1 MKNKRLF
8 IMLLL
13 LFVLLHLTG
22 CQLAKTELSG
32 ERAEKDRLIGVY
44 VTTEHLDLFD
54 DEAYLND
61 HINTILE
68 GKAPKYTDMEKYSGR
83 LYASLADRVLTNENT
98 GNTVTRQE
106 YVFEGVEGFSF
117 FAPTLTDANTGEQY
131 VSTGAD
137 DAISN
142 SHVAVKSGDA
152 EEYHLT
158 GTIYLNPDRGDGV
171 CYLNPVYQSDDGR
184 VYAVQGHGYS
194 LSGIQAEG
202 PNIKTTLSE
211 ESTVTVDGEQ
221 RSFRT
226 TVELSVEI
234 MYTPVGVCIVELNAQ
249 DEIAARHD
257 YTPGKLPETIVLQ
270 DDTAYVVV
278 HTDKTDR
285 SGASVRTTM
294 LYDQSCDGFDTF
306 YCRDDGVCAERY
318 TALEWSSEK

>member
-1 MKNKRLF
+1 
-8 IMLLL
+8 MLLL
-13 LFVLLHLTG
+13 FFALSLLTG
-22 CQLAKTELSG
+22 CQLARPELNG
-32 ERAEKDRLIGVY
+32 EAAEKDRLIGVF

-61 HINTILE
+61 HINTILA
-68 GKAPKYTDMEKYSGR
+68 GKAPKHTNMEKYSGR
-83 LYASLADRVLTNENT
+83 LYASLADRVLTNEKT
-98 GNTVTRQE
+98 GNTVIRQE

-117 FAPTLTDANTGEQY
+117 FAPTLSDEENGEKY

-171 CYLNPVYQSDDGR
+171 CYLNPVYQSNDGR

-211 ESTVTVDGEQ
+211 ESSVTVNGKK

-226 TVELSVEI
+226 TVELSVEM
-234 MYTPVGVCIVELNAQ
+234 MYTPVGVCVVELNAR
-249 DEIAARHD
+249 DEVAARHD
-257 YTPGKLPETIVLQ
+257 YAPGKLPETIVPQ
-270 DDTAYVVV
+270 DDTAYVIV

-285 SGASVRTTM
+285 DGNPVRTTM
-294 LYDQSCDGFDTF
+294 LYDKSCDGFDTF
-306 YCRDDGVCAERY
+306 YCRDDGVCAQRY
-318 TALEWSSEK
+318 TALTWGMEK